1 MCDPKIFL
9 PGLLVSNKKNAY
21 LCAQKLSNSVMGK
34 LFYFLCF
41 ILSVF
46 PADASENRRHIHV
59 VRKGDKKS
67 HRGNTVAKIW
77 IEENGQKKIEVCWS
91 ELNAKDEAA
100 IIKLIDKNWDTLNEM
115 IDKVFAGENV
125 DIIKIRK

>member
-1 MCDPKIFL
+1 
-9 PGLLVSNKKNAY
+9 
-21 LCAQKLSNSVMGK
+21 MGK